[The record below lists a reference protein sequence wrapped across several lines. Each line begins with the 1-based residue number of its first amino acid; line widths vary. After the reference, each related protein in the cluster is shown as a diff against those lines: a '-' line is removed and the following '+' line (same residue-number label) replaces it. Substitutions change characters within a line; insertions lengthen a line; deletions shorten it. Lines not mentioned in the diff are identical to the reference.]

1 MDQDGVTIINFG
13 ENEVYECKY
22 SDEAKSLCNRLND
35 LDCEKYSLKKENERL
50 KKRIKELEKEVNS
63 LSCGEADW
71 LIEEEL

>member
-35 LDCEKYSLKKENERL
+35 LDCEKYNLKKENERL